1 MEQQLSVIVESV
13 RSFMVQLGEFLPKLI
28 GAIIILII
36 GWFVAKFLA
45 FVIIKGLKVINF
57 NVVTEKAGI
66 DGFLKKGGLKK
77 GTIDILSLLVYW
89 LVILATLLVAFNTL
103 GLTVVSDLVGE
114 ITLFIPN
121 VIVAVLILTIGLYFA
136 RFVEDAVVAYGKN
149 VGLDEAQL
157 FGRLARWALIV
168 FVVIVSLGQM
178 NIADR
183 YLQPA
188 FYIILGGVTLALALA
203 FGLGGQKWAA
213 DQLDKFF
220 KSKSK
225 K

>member
-1 MEQQLSVIVESV
+1 MEQQLSVVVESV

-28 GAIIILII
+28 GAVIILIV
-36 GWFVAKFLA
+36 GWFVAKFLM
-45 FVIIKGLKVINF
+45 FIVVKGLKLINF
-57 NVVTEKAGI
+57 NVLTEKAGV
-66 DGFLKKGGLKK
+66 DGFLKKGGLRK
-77 GTIDILSLLVYW
+77 GTTDILGILIYW
-89 LVILATLLVAFNTL
+89 LVILATLLVAFNAL
-103 GLTVVSDLVGE
+103 GLTVVSDLVGR

-136 RFVEDAVVAYGKN
+136 RFVEEAVVAYGKN
-149 VGLDEAQL
+149 VGLDEAL
-157 FGRLARWALIV
+157 LIGKLARWALIV
-168 FVVIVSLGQM
+168 FVVIISLGQM

-188 FYIILGGVTLALALA
+188 FFIILGGVTLALALA

-213 DQLDKFF
+213 DQLDKFT
-220 KSKSK
+220 KNK

>member
-1 MEQQLSVIVESV
+1 MEQQLSVVVESV

-28 GAIIILII
+28 GAVIILIV
-36 GWFVAKFLA
+36 GWFVAKFLM
-45 FVIIKGLKVINF
+45 FIVVKGLKLINF
-57 NVVTEKAGI
+57 NVLTEKAGV
-66 DGFLKKGGLKK
+66 DGFLKKGGLRK
-77 GTIDILSLLVYW
+77 GTTDILGILIYW
-89 LVILATLLVAFNTL
+89 LVILATLLVAFNAL
-103 GLTVVSDLVGE
+103 GLTVVSDLVGR

-136 RFVEDAVVAYGKN
+136 RFVEEAVVAYGKN
-149 VGLDEAQL
+149 VGLDEAPL
-157 FGRLARWALIV
+157 IGKLARWALIV
-168 FVVIVSLGQM
+168 FVVIISLGQM

-188 FYIILGGVTLALALA
+188 FFIILGGVTLALALA

-213 DQLDKFF
+213 DQLDKFT
-220 KSKSK
+220 KNK